1 MKLSQRAIF
10 RSVIGLLVVY
20 PTLIALSY
28 GYGEYYAQALLPL
41 YKSMIGLIGEDYEVR
56 RISVVQMKNQ
66 KVIEAVLV
74 NRESRLVGGRILPKD
89 VDMTVSTLLGHAL
102 QHLILVTII
111 LTTWSLFRAKSLLYT
126 MNLLVFAVAGLLMV
140 EALDVPFVLYGGVQD
155 LVVGNLASSQV
166 ATSPSIA
173 WMHFLNGGGR
183 QALSIVAALLTVLMV
198 ELLFLKQFRSGSS

>member
-1 MKLSQRAIF
+1 MKLSQRAII
-10 RSVIGLLVVY
+10 RSVIGMLVVY

-28 GYGEYYAQALLPL
+28 GYGEYYAQAMLPL
-41 YKSMIGLIGEDYEVR
+41 YKNTMELIGEDYEVR
-56 RISVVQMKNQ
+56 HISVVQTKNQ
-66 KVIEAVLV
+66 KIIEAVLV
-74 NRESRLVGGRILPKD
+74 NRESRIVGGRILPKD
-89 VDMTVSTLLGHAL
+89 VDMTVSTLLGHPL
-102 QHLILVTII
+102 QHLILIAII
-111 LTTWSLFRAKSLLYT
+111 LTTWSLFRAKSLLFT
-126 MNLLVFAVAGLLMV
+126 MSLLVFAVVGLLLV

-198 ELLFLKQFRSGSS
+198 ELLFLK